1 MRLSDPFL
9 GAVLLLFAIAVGLY
23 SQSFPD
29 IPGQRYGAAAFPTA
43 IAVILGVC
51 GLLLLARG
59 MASGTGVRVERTAWT
74 RRPGAVL
81 AVLVTVICVLAYIL
95 LLGRVGFVPLT
106 LTVLVLLFSML
117 KVPWWQTGLFAL
129 GTTLII
135 DHVFRSV
142 LLVPLP
148 LGIMPRLPW

>member
-1 MRLSDPFL
+1 MRLSDPFM
-9 GAVLLLFAIAVGLY
+9 GGVLLLLSIAVGLY

-29 IPGQRYGAAAFPTA
+29 IPGQSYGAAAFPTA

-51 GLLLLARG
+51 GLLLVVRG
-59 MASGTGVRVERTAWT
+59 LASGAGVQVARTEWT

-81 AVLVTVICVLAYIL
+81 AVLVTIGCVLGYVFLMGLI
-95 LLGRVGFVPLT
+95 GFVPLT
-106 LTVLVLLFSML
+106 LAVLLLLFSML
-117 KVPWWQTGLFAL
+117 RVPWWQTGLFATA
-129 GTTLII
+129 TTLII

-148 LGIMPRLPW
+148 RGLMPNLPW